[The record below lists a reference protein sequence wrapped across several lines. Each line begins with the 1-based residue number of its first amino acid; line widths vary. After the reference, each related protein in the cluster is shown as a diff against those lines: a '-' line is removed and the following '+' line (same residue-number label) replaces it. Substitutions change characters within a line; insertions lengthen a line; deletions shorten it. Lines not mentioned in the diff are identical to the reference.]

1 MSKVTASVTFEEN
14 NRKLI
19 EKAAAEAVER
29 GLAAIGME
37 AVTLTHRDKANRG
50 TPVDTGRLRN
60 SINWATQE
68 HQNYAYDYEDDNHKT
83 YSDKARSGVP
93 AKTLVIGTNV
103 EYGQIIEEGS
113 ARIRGAHML
122 RNALTDGADRWE
134 AIMKANLEAA
144 EE

>member
-19 EKAAAEAVER
+19 EKAAAEVVER

-60 SINWATQE
+60 SIAWATQ
-68 HQNYAYDYEDDNHKT
+68 NDSGSG
-83 YSDKARSGVP
+83 SDGQGGESSPKSKPP

-113 ARIRGAHML
+113 ARIRGSHML